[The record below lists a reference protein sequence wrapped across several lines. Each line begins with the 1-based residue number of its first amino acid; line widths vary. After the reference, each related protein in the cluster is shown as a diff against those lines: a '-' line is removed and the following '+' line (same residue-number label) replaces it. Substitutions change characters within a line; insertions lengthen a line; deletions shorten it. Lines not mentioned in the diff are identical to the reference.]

1 MKKTILS
8 VALLLGSYATKAQTE
23 YIDVA
28 KVGML
33 GTSTMAIYNDDKHFN
48 DLKVFKLNLFNKA
61 KTYHWGKYTNLYND
75 KVVLTMSDDF
85 GDTRQVCVKHGEQ
98 DYYCENLVSYA
109 ESYEFTTNS
118 EVFQIWISK
127 PNVKFYE

>member
-1 MKKTILS
+1 MKKITIS
-8 VALLLGSYATKAQTE
+8 VALLLGSYVTKAQTE

-33 GTSTMAIYNDDKHFN
+33 GTSTMAIYNDDKYLN
-48 DLKVFKLNLFNKA
+48 DLKVFKLNLFDKS
-61 KTYHWGKYTNLYND
+61 KTYHWVKYTNLYND

-85 GDTRQVCVKHGEQ
+85 GDTRQVCIKHGEQ
-98 DYYCENLVSYA
+98 DYYCEDFASFA
-109 ESYEFTTNS
+109 ATHEFTTNS